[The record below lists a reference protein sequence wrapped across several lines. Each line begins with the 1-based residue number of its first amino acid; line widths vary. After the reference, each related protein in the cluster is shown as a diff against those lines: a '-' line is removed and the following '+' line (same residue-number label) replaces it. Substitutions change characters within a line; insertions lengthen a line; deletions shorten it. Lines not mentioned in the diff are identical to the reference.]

1 MLNWEELKIGVNYK
15 KEGLITSVLKSE
27 SSNAERNDMKYF
39 NNVDNNN
46 ADNNANDETYD
57 GKIRDKIGDIRVI
70 YSRLGDIVTK
80 DDRVKIK
87 KELYEIENKKNI
99 SEKEKER
106 VDDNLRELLNKLNK
120 KDKYKYYDRD
130 DLDYHGI
137 NLKFLKYHWKFV
149 W

>member
-1 MLNWEELKIGVNYK
+1 
-15 KEGLITSVLKSE
+15 
-27 SSNAERNDMKYF
+27 MKYF

-137 NLKFLKYHWKFV
+137 NLKFLKYH
-149 W
+149 

>member
-15 KEGLITSVLKSE
+15 KEGLIASVLKSE

-80 DDRVKIK
+80 D
-87 KELYEIENKKNI
+87 
-99 SEKEKER
+99 
-106 VDDNLRELLNKLNK
+106 
-120 KDKYKYYDRD
+120 
-130 DLDYHGI
+130 
-137 NLKFLKYHWKFV
+137 
-149 W
+149 